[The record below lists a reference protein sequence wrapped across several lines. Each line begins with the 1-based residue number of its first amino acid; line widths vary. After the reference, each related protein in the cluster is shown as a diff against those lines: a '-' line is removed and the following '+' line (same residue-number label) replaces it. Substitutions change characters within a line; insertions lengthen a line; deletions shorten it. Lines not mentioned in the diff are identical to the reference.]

1 MEVDQESIAG
11 NRGKS
16 RLVRNTLSLV
26 ICGGF
31 SIVFTLIQ
39 LGILSRYLE
48 ADIFGT
54 FIALRGF
61 LVLLATVNL
70 IGLPQVL
77 MRYLPS
83 YQERGNRR
91 KAILLLFF
99 STLIILLF
107 GAVLYAGSGIWVD
120 WIPSSMS
127 EGIITDDLI
136 TLVTV
141 AAVSLALKLLLYGGF
156 KGLRTMGAQ
165 MMLELTYLALFTG
178 YIFIVR
184 DDLGIAVLF
193 RALAAANLLICAA
206 GYPIYFVM
214 ARRLIG
220 SEEIDRDDI
229 ILPSLPSYWGIS
241 LILSMVALAFQDVDR
256 FLMTSMVP
264 VGLVSVFHVAER
276 INKLIKRFLAFPI
289 IALQP
294 EVTRVYEEGRWNELK
309 GQIRLF
315 TKVSLVISLLMAAA
329 AAVAGR
335 QVIMMISGSDYAS
348 AYPVL
353 LILLPAVPV
362 AAFIAPLLVTMKALH
377 FVKYALLCDFLWMV
391 CYFGGFPV
399 FITLWG
405 VKGMAIAQLLAAS
418 AQTAAAVS
426 IARRKGFYGGVGRG
440 LAPVTGLIAAAT
452 LPGFILA
459 EYAGIPGA
467 VLWLAVFPFIARLIF
482 SRAGFFSGTDKRTI
496 LSMIRFQT
504 GRRVFGW
511 FLKAGE

>member
-1 MEVDQESIAG
+1 MDQENITG
-11 NRGKS
+11 GRGKS
-16 RLVRNTLSLV
+16 RLVENTLALV
-26 ICGGF
+26 LCGGF

-48 ADIFGT
+48 AEIFGT
-54 FIALRGF
+54 FIAVRGF
-61 LVLLATVNL
+61 MVLLSTVNL

-91 KAILLLFF
+91 KAILLLMF
-99 STLIILLF
+99 STVIILVF
-107 GAVLYAGSGIWVD
+107 GGVLYAGSDIWAA
-120 WIPSSMS
+120 WIPSSLT
-127 EGIITDDLI
+127 EGFFTGDMI

-165 MMLELTYLALFTG
+165 MVLELIYLALFTV

-184 DDLGIAVLF
+184 EDLTIELLF
-193 RALAAANLLICAA
+193 RALAAANILICAA
-206 GYPIYFVM
+206 GFPIYFLM
-214 ARRLIG
+214 ARRMIG
-220 SEEIDRDDI
+220 SEEIERNDI

-241 LILSMVALAFQDVDR
+241 VVLSLVALAFQDVDR
-256 FLMTSMVP
+256 FLMTSLVS
-264 VGLVSVFHVAER
+264 VGLISVFHVAER

-315 TKVSLVISLLMAAA
+315 TKVSVVISLLMAAA
-329 AAVAGR
+329 AVVAGR
-335 QVIMMISGSDYAS
+335 QVIMMVSGSEYAS

-362 AAFIAPLLVTMKALH
+362 AAYVAPLLVTMKALH

-391 CYFGGFPV
+391 FYFGGFPV
-399 FITLWG
+399 LIMLWG
-405 VKGMAIAQLLAAS
+405 LKGMAVAQLLAAS
-418 AQTAAAVS
+418 AQTGAAVY
-426 IARRKGFYGGVGRG
+426 IARRKGFYGGVGKG
-440 LAPVTGLIAAAT
+440 LAPVTGLMLAVT

-459 EYAGIPGA
+459 EYTGIPGM
-467 VLWLAVFPFIARLIF
+467 VLWLVLFPFIARMIF
-482 SRAGFFSGTDKRTI
+482 SRTGFFSDPDKKMI
-496 LSMIRFQT
+496 LSLIKFRA
-504 GRRVFGW
+504 GRRLFGW
-511 FLKAGE
+511 FLKAGV